1 VYRDD
6 IERLLLMSDMWNHR
20 KPPHSLD
27 YDELEKRVEEQ
38 KKVDKKGQEE
48 KTGIQDQR
56 KLSLEDSFELFCD
69 SYVLLCSPSTSLFIR
84 MGLMGHSSRTGL
96 RG

>member
-1 VYRDD
+1 MYRDD

-27 YDELEKRVEEQ
+27 YEELEKRVEEE
-38 KKVDKKGQEE
+38 KKSGKKEE
-48 KTGIQDQR
+48 GSGIQDQR

-69 SYVLLCSPSTSLFIR
+69 SYVFPLPLVALGGEIS
-84 MGLMGHSSRTGL
+84 
-96 RG
+96 